1 MSKIRQKKLS
11 RRQLQQLSDWKS
23 GKRSGKTTYLD
34 KYKEEKLYDESR
46 FSAIIIMIVGLL
58 ILLANI
64 YFFFTEN
71 FLLIF
76 LFPILFGVVLIIT
89 GFICFN
95 TTSPKVLAINGVA
108 IIFISGYAFS
118 TSILIAI
125 MYISSGL
132 YMIKGAIN
140 LMRKEKSLGCSKE
153 KMEAEF
159 RD

>member
-11 RRQLQQLSDWKS
+11 KRQLQQLSDWKS

-71 FLLIF
+71 FLLTF

-95 TTSPKVLAINGVA
+95 KTSPMILIINGLL
-108 IIFISGYAFS
+108 IILISGYAFS
-118 TSILIAI
+118 TSILIAL
-125 MYISSGL
+125 MFISSGL

-140 LMRKEKSLGCSKE
+140 LMRKRKSGGSDP
-153 KMEAEF
+153 ATSG
-159 RD
+159 R